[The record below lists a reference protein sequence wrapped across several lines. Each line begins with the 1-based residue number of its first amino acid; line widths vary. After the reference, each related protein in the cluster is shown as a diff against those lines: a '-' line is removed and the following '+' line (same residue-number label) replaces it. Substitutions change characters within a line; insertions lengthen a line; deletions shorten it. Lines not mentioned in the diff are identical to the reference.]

1 MTEKIIQVET
11 KINAVLFW
19 LCFFITILAIA
30 MSLVEFFTRGD
41 FPASR
46 INLFY
51 IGVLAIYSL
60 HKEALRFLEHARSE
74 KAQKKG
80 ELFVYLWIVITAL
93 LYLLNFI
100 TKNHYTVS
108 DGNEQLLALTNIA
121 YTAIEVGMVFVI
133 ARILKL
139 IMFRFFYKNE

>member
-30 MSLVEFFTRGD
+30 MSLVEFFARGD

-100 TKNHYTVS
+100 TKNHYTAS
-108 DGNEQLLALTNIA
+108 DSGEQLFALTNIA